1 VTLISDKTAV
11 PLFAIM
17 ISLPTFVGGIMWLTS
32 IDANAKQALKE
43 TAKIEELQKALTRIE
58 IKLGTYPKQQGE

>member
-1 VTLISDKTAV
+1 MARIDEKSSV
-11 PLFAIM
+11 PLFAVIVV
-17 ISLPTFVGGIMWLTS
+17 IPSFIGGIFWLAS

-43 TAKIEELQKALTRIE
+43 TSKIEDLQKAITRIE